1 MAGPG
6 LIYSGYS
13 NEQIAGELEVAA
25 TPSKRISVI
34 CTKNSVSPTVRRGT
48 TRAETA
54 EDDGIWGV
62 SLADNA
68 SDPAYIFTSFNANPR
83 YASVSIKPNRT
94 GKKRST
100 TAILSADD
108 MRDGRP

>member
-6 LIYSGYS
+6 AVYSGYS

-25 TPSKRISVI
+25 TTSRRISAI
-34 CTKNSVSPTVRRGT
+34 CTKNSVSPTVRPRT

-62 SLADNA
+62 SLAGYA

-83 YASVSIKPNRT
+83 YAIVSIKPNRT

-100 TAILSADD
+100 TAILVRDD

>member
-25 TPSKRISVI
+25 TPSRRISAI
-34 CTKNSVSPTVRRGT
+34 CTKNSALPTVRR
-48 TRAETA
+48 RAARAKTA
-54 EDDGIWGV
+54 EDDGIWSV
-62 SLADNA
+62 SLADNT
-68 SDPAYIFTSFNANPR
+68 SDPAYIFISFNAHPR
-83 YASVSIKPNRT
+83 YASASTRLNRT

-100 TAILSADD
+100 TAILAADG

>member
-13 NEQIAGELEVAA
+13 NEQIAGELEVAEP
-25 TPSKRISVI
+25 PSRRISAI
-34 CTKNSVSPTVRRGT
+34 CTKNSASPTVGCRAA
-48 TRAETA
+48 RAETA
-54 EDDGIWGV
+54 EDDGLWSV
-62 SLADNA
+62 SLPDNA
-68 SDPAYIFTSFNANPR
+68 LDPAYIFISFNTHPR
-83 YASVSIKPNRT
+83 SPSVSIKPNRT

-100 TAILSADD
+100 TAIWSADG

>member
-25 TPSKRISVI
+25 PPSRRISAI
-34 CTKNSVSPTVRRGT
+34 CTKNSASPTVSC
-48 TRAETA
+48 RAARAKTA

-68 SDPAYIFTSFNANPR
+68 LDPAYIFISFNTHPR
-83 YASVSIKPNRT
+83 YPSVSARVNRT